1 MPPMVRSEAAGAEAR
16 DSSCS
21 DTENPPDDERFAV
34 LDELET
40 RAVTFGPA
48 MRMALLRVG

>member
-1 MPPMVRSEAAGAEAR
+1 
-16 DSSCS
+16 
-21 DTENPPDDERFAV
+21 V

>member
-1 MPPMVRSEAAGAEAR
+1 MPPMVRSEAAGPVAR

-21 DTENPPDDERFAV
+21 DIENPPEDERLAV
-34 LDELET
+34 FEELET

-48 MRMALLRVG
+48 MRMALLGSG